1 MVNLKVPVTFGV
13 PETTP
18 LVVPVKKDGKFSK
31 VKVGKLIPLT
41 LNLT

>member
-1 MVNLKVPVTFGV
+1 MVNLKVPVTLGI

-18 LVVPVKKDGKFSK
+18 LVVPVKKEGRFSK
-31 VKVGKLIPLT
+31 VKVGKLMPLT